1 MFRRLRMVKNLMRLD
16 AISTPEMAFALL
28 TVPRHHFV
36 PVNTDPYSLEAIP
49 LPDGTSVTC
58 PLFVSRMVELLEL
71 RAGQRVLE
79 VGTGTGYQAAVL
91 SALGYQV
98 TSIEFSRELH
108 LSARQNLERAG
119 ISGVDLRHGDGA
131 LGAPDKAPFDGVIFG
146 CAIPQI
152 PRQVAEQVRRGGRLV
167 APVGEPDVVQALT
180 LFERT
185 HDGWTE
191 QMVRAAWFVP
201 LKSHPQT
208 DD

>member
-1 MFRRLRMVKNLMRLD
+1 MFRRLRMVKNLMKLD

-28 TVPRHHFV
+28 SVPRHHFV
-36 PVNTDPYSLEAIP
+36 PVAADPYSLEAIP

-91 SALGYQV
+91 STLGYEV

-152 PRQVAEQVRRGGRLV
+152 PSAIAEQVRPGGRVV

-180 LFERT
+180 VFERT
-185 HDGWTE
+185 QDGWTD

-201 LKSHPQT
+201 LKSSLT
-208 DD
+208 SE